1 MSLTDL
7 MGRNVRRIR
16 NDRNLSQEEV
26 AFSAGMKRSYLSGIE
41 LGRRKPSVNA
51 LERLAI
57 ALRVDPRDLLTPDAR
72 SK

>member
-1 MSLTDL
+1 
-7 MGRNVRRIR
+7 MGRNVRRVR

-26 AFSAGMKRSYLSGIE
+26 AFAASMKRSYVSGIE
-41 LGRRKPSVNA
+41 LGRRKPSIDA

-57 ALRVDPRDLLTPDAR
+57 ALQVDPRDLLTPDSR

>member
-1 MSLTDL
+1 MSLIDL

-26 AFSAGMKRSYLSGIE
+26 AFAAGMKRSYISGIE
-41 LGRRKPSVNA
+41 LGRRRPSINA
-51 LERLAI
+51 LEKLAI
-57 ALRVDPRDLLTPDAR
+57 ALQVDPCDLLTPDAR

>member
-1 MSLTDL
+1 MSLIDL

-26 AFSAGMKRSYLSGIE
+26 AFAAGIKRSYISGIE
-41 LGRRKPSVNA
+41 LGRRRPSINA
-51 LERLAI
+51 LEKLAI
-57 ALRVDPRDLLTPDAR
+57 ALQVDPRDLLTPDAR